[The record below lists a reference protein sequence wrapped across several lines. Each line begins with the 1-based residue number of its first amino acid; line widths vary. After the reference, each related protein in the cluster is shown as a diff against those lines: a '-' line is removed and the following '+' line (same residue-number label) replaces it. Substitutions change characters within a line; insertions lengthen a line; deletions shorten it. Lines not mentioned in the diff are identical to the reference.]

1 MSYRSSNRF
10 SPGFGMITLDAS
22 QSPDSYKPDF
32 SERGMF
38 NVATS
43 YGSNET
49 FNSLTEL
56 QSSGYQQ
63 LSETSISGSS
73 LITNNGDGTYTVS
86 SNKISINHKS
96 MFCLKPNVRYVV
108 IDADPKDFVI
118 GDPDNSHLELS
129 AIISTSGYRSNVRP
143 TGAEDCYSFST
154 SFWPVPIQHTY
165 SQSYINSS
173 GYNDRYHQDFDLTT
187 DNLIIIWRLL

>member
-22 QSPDSYKPDF
+22 QSPDSYKPEF

-38 NVATS
+38 NFATS
-43 YGSNET
+43 YGSSET
-49 FNSLTEL
+49 FNSLADL
-56 QSSGYQQ
+56 QSAGYQQ

-96 MFCLKPNVRYVV
+96 MFCLKPNVRYVGR
-108 IDADPKDFVI
+108 DRDPRSFII
-118 GDPDNSHLELS
+118 GDSGNSHLELS
-129 AIISTSGYRSNVRP
+129 ALISSSGYRGFTRAA
-143 TGAEDCYSFST
+143 GAEDCYSFST

-165 SQSYINSS
+165 SQSYINTS
-173 GYNDRYHQDFDLTT
+173 GYNDRYSLDFDLTT